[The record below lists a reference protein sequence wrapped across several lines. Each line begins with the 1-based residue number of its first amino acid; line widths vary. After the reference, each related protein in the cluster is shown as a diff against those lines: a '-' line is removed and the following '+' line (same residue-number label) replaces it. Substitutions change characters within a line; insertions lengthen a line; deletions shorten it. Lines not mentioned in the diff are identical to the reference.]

1 MVHSMTAF
9 ARVEQAGTHG
19 TLIWELRSVNH
30 RYLEP
35 HLRLPDAFRDLEGAV
50 REALR
55 QGLSRGKVECTL
67 RFAEETAGKSLQVD
81 QERARQ
87 LVAAAEGVA
96 ALIRQP
102 APLDPLAVLAWPGVL
117 VADSADPQALNAAA
131 LEAFGQA
138 LEQLKAGRSR
148 EGQELAKLL
157 NDRLDAM
164 LVEVGNLR
172 ELVPT
177 MLANQRQKILDRFA
191 ELKAE
196 LDPQRLEQELVL
208 LAQKSDVAEELDR
221 LATHVGEVRR
231 VLKAGGAAGR
241 RLDFLMQELN
251 REANTLGSK
260 AFDPG
265 GGQPQG
271 PDRADARAGPE
282 HRMTGGRLR
291 PISFQ
296 PVRSTRNTSCPAP
309 CTSFPLP
316 PAPARPA
323 W

>member
-1 MVHSMTAF
+1 MIHSMTAF

-19 TLIWELRSVNH
+19 TLSWELRSVNH

-67 RFAEETAGKSLQVD
+67 RFAEDSSGRAMQVD
-81 QERARQ
+81 SQRASQ
-87 LVAAAEGVA
+87 LIAAAETVA
-96 ALIRQP
+96 ALIKQP
-102 APLDPLAVLAWPGVL
+102 APLNPLEVLGWPGVL
-117 VADSADPQALNAAA
+117 VGDAADPQALNNTA
-131 LEAFGQA
+131 LALFHQA
-138 LEQLKAGRSR
+138 LAELRNGRQR
-148 EGQELAKLL
+148 EGEELARLI
-157 NDRLDAM
+157 DERLDAIT
-164 LVEVGNLR
+164 EETATLR
-172 ELVPT
+172 AQVPQ
-177 MLANQRQKILDRFA
+177 MLALQRQKLLDRCA
-191 ELKAE
+191 EMRAE

-260 AFDPG
+260 AFDP
-265 GGQPQG
+265 
-271 PDRADARAGPE
+271 
-282 HRMTGGRLR
+282 
-291 PISFQ
+291 
-296 PVRSTRNTSCPAP
+296 RSTQAAVNLKVLIEQMREQVQNIE
-309 CTSFPLP
+309 
-316 PAPARPA
+316 
-323 W
+323 